1 MTQTNKNRHALTR
14 LLFIK
19 FLLTGLFLFF
29 PFFQGM
35 ASVSLHKANNI
46 DLSNNA
52 IIDMYQDI
60 HGYMWIGTY
69 DGLNLYNGKNTY
81 VYRFEPDNKYTLCSN
96 IIHKISDGGPEYLW
110 ISTSMGLNRFS
121 LKDRKVTESYPEY
134 PECRLITTDSLEN
147 SLLVSQKNF
156 ISCYTSRAGSFQDI
170 YTQGISPE
178 TVRVL

>member
-1 MTQTNKNRHALTR
+1 MTQTNKNKHTLIR

-60 HGYMWIGTY
+60 HGYMWIGTD
-69 DGLNLYNGKNTY
+69 DGLNLYNGKNT
-81 VYRFEPDNKYTLCSN
+81 
-96 IIHKISDGGPEYLW
+96 
-110 ISTSMGLNRFS
+110 
-121 LKDRKVTESYPEY
+121 
-134 PECRLITTDSLEN
+134 
-147 SLLVSQKNF
+147 
-156 ISCYTSRAGSFQDI
+156 
-170 YTQGISPE
+170 
-178 TVRVL
+178 